1 MNRKSLQPAPLAI
14 DPGAANVVTPA
25 ANGTSPRI
33 FHSLDHSIK
42 QLAGL
47 KDELEG
53 HPPQEEWE
61 DQFLSILISCYNSMQ
76 FLCGIFT
83 KHTGAFIH
91 LNPVLSQLH
100 WAQQM
105 VPQISLRVQVAV
117 AGGPVFR
124 HINDKNRCLTNTI
137 Y

>member
-53 HPPQEEWE
+53 HPPQEENG
-61 DQFLSILISCYNSMQ
+61 DGSDMPSSSIDKLS
-76 FLCGIFT
+76 
-83 KHTGAFIH
+83 
-91 LNPVLSQLH
+91 PEVLLMRRSRLQSE
-100 WAQQM
+100 WNE
-105 VPQISLRVQVAV
+105 VA
-117 AGGPVFR
+117 
-124 HINDKNRCLTNTI
+124 L
-137 Y
+137 